1 MKIQILD
8 SRLEQAIE
16 GYDKHIDVSNFAA
29 LASEVSNNECSY
41 ILAPEILSSFA
52 LPQYSE
58 VLTLMASKL
67 RMNGELVVGGTE
79 LRAFTDAVRNKKL
92 DMQGSNQVIS
102 RCQSMANVHEV
113 CELINSLGNFQL
125 TWSCSGVHYE
135 IKGRRV

>member
-92 DMQGSNQVIS
+92 DMQDSNQVIS

-135 IKGRRV
+135 IKVRRV